1 MSKQDK
7 KMTFTGPTAF
17 SNIEKFQ
24 IKLLTKF
31 VLLYIVL
38 LYTYSAL
45 PSKKIDFL
53 AFSFTKWCMIKN
65 NPKV

>member
-31 VLLYIVL
+31 VLLY
-38 LYTYSAL
+38 TYSAL

>member
-45 PSKKIDFL
+45 PSKKNRLFGIFL
-53 AFSFTKWCMIKN
+53 YKMVYDK
-65 NPKV
+65 K